1 MVTKVLFVCM
11 GNICRS
17 PTAEGV
23 FRHMVYQRGL
33 QQAFEIDSAG
43 THDYHL
49 GHAPDARSQAHA
61 KAKGY
66 DISQLRSRLITAKDL
81 QYFDRVLVMDERNY
95 NRVTEL
101 SPPSERSKI
110 QLLTDYCVTMQ
121 ADHVPDPYYG
131 GDAGFA
137 QVMSII
143 EDACRGLLNDLTASA
158 P

>member
-23 FRHMVYQRGL
+23 FRQMVSQRGL
-33 QQAFEIDSAG
+33 SDAFEIDSAG

-49 GHAPDARSQAHA
+49 GHAPDVRSQAHA

-66 DISQLRSRLITAKDL
+66 DISGLRSRLITEEDMR
-81 QYFDRVLVMDERNY
+81 YFDRVLVMDDRNHER
-95 NRVTEL
+95 VHAL
-101 SPPSERSKI
+101 SPVDERGKI
-110 QLLTDYCVTMQ
+110 QLLTEYCVTLK
-121 ADHVPDPYYG
+121 ADQVPDPYYG

-137 QVMSII
+137 RVMAII
-143 EDACRGLLNDLTASA
+143 EDACHGLLDALTKPTS
-158 P
+158 

>member
-23 FRHMVYQRGL
+23 FRHMVSQRGL
-33 QQAFEIDSAG
+33 DHAFDIDSAG

-49 GHAPDARSQAHA
+49 GHAPDVRSQAHA

-66 DISQLRSRLITAKDL
+66 DISGLRSRLITAQDM
-81 QYFDRVLVMDERNY
+81 QHFDRVLVMDERNY
-95 NRVTEL
+95 DLVQAL
-101 SPPSERSKI
+101 SPAVHRPKI
-110 QLLTDYCVTMQ
+110 QLLTDYCIELE

-137 QVMSII
+137 RVMSII
-143 EDACRGLLNDLTASA
+143 EDACHGLLNDLTTPA